1 MAMDQNPGTDGCS
14 HQYTVEIYG
23 YSSRETYGIIVFDSF
38 PFNFEVLCNIGATI
52 IPMDQTW

>member
-1 MAMDQNPGTDGCS
+1 MVDGIIYSWGGTTLYGYGSKPWYGCS

-38 PFNFEVLCNIGATI
+38 PFNFE
-52 IPMDQTW
+52 